1 MTTLTHFYILLPPI
15 IDCMPIEDKINLGIA
30 PYQNSGNARLP
41 KRVVTALGLE
51 RGKSELVFELSKE
64 GKVEIRKNGEISGT
78 G

>member
-1 MTTLTHFYILLPPI
+1 MS
-15 IDCMPIEDKINLGIA
+15 IEDKINLGIA
-30 PYQNSGNARLP
+30 PCPKSGNVHLP
-41 KRVVTALGLE
+41 KRVISALDLE

>member
-1 MTTLTHFYILLPPI
+1 MS
-15 IDCMPIEDKINLGIA
+15 IEDKINLGIA
-30 PYQNSGNARLP
+30 PFPKSGNVHLP
-41 KRVVTALGLE
+41 KRVISALDLE